1 MRCTVAFLLL
11 LLAPAIAPADATGRI
26 WQAAEGD
33 DHQEISQD
41 RLAAVVAAADIVLL
55 GEIHDQAADHR
66 RQAQVIEWAAADQQ
80 PGLVFEMLGPE
91 QVESMTAWRE
101 QAEPAAADFG
111 AAVRWEERGWPDW
124 SIYQPIVASALR
136 NDLSLDA
143 GAPSAAL
150 VQRVAR
156 NGAEELDPERRT
168 RFGLD
173 RELPDNAHAR
183 LRERIESAHGGIDS
197 PIPTEHMI
205 AVQRM
210 RDAAMARALVDVQ
223 ATAGAAILIAGREHV
238 RHDYGVPLYLD
249 HFAAG
254 LRVISIGLFTAA
266 EDGIDNA
273 NGKPK
278 DADHQRF
285 DYAWVTAP
293 VAE

>member
-1 MRCTVAFLLL
+1 MRCTVAFLLF
-11 LLAPAIAPADATGRI
+11 LLAPAIAAADSTGRI
-26 WQAAEGD
+26 WQAAGND
-33 DHQEISQD
+33 DHEEITQD
-41 RLAAVVAAADIVLL
+41 RLATAVAAADIVLL
-55 GEIHDQAADHR
+55 GEIHDEAAHHR

-80 PGLVFEMLGPE
+80 PGLVFEMLGPR

-111 AAVRWEERGWPDW
+111 TAVRWEERGWPDW
-124 SIYQPIVASALR
+124 TLYQPIVANALR
-136 NDLSLDA
+136 NDLSLNA
-143 GAPSAAL
+143 GAPNAAL

-156 NGAEELDPERRT
+156 NGVEELDSDQQT

-173 RELPDNAHAR
+173 RELPDSAHAR
-183 LRERIESAHGGIDS
+183 LRTRIENAHGGIDS

-249 HFAAG
+249 HFAPG
-254 LRVISIGLFTAA
+254 LRVVSIGLFTAA

-273 NGKPK
+273 NGKPTG
-278 DADHQRF
+278 ADHQRF